1 MITDIKLALQ
11 KIPEFE
17 GVKTTII
24 PVRHS
29 EVLIIQR
36 DKLDSHPN
44 LWEFPGGGVD
54 IDIQTVEDLFSEALR
69 ELLEETNLSVQ
80 QISFLGLK
88 SFTNS
93 RGNPYANFCFI
104 AEIDDLAQVVLS
116 HEHQNY
122 LILGFT
128 KAKDMLHFE
137 NQIDIIEF
145 LIGKN
150 FSINI

>member
-1 MITDIKLALQ
+1 MITNIKSALQ

-54 IDIQTVEDLFSEALR
+54 IDIQNEKDIFSEALR
-69 ELLEETNLSVQ
+69 ELLEETSLSVKR
-80 QISFLGLK
+80 ISFLGLK
-88 SFTNS
+88 SFINS
-93 RGNPYANFCFI
+93 EGNSHANFGFI
-104 AEIDDLAQVVLS
+104 AEIYDLRQVVLS
-116 HEHQNY
+116 NEHQDY
-122 LILGFT
+122 RILGFHQ
-128 KAKDMLHFE
+128 AKTMLFFE
-137 NQIDIIEF
+137 NQISFMDD
-145 LIGKN
+145 LITTCV
-150 FSINI
+150 SI